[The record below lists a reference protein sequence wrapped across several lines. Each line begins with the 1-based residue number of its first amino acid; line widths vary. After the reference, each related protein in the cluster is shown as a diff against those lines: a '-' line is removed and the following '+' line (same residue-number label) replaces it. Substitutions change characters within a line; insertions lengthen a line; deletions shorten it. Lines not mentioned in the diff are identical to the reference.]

1 MFGLSGT
8 DQHSKRSGIDPSAS
22 THFIFG
28 NLATELPR
36 APAVLDGTRT
46 YSFRDMDR
54 LSRRVARRMRQ
65 AGTEPGSI
73 VGVWAP
79 RGAPSLVAWLAA
91 LRCGASYLPLDAS
104 YPADALEFMI
114 ADSRPR
120 VLVQGDGVVAP
131 SLGSSGARVLR
142 LAEIIDDTA
151 FDDEPWTDVEVDR
164 DAPAYV
170 MYTSGSTG
178 RPKGVVVP
186 HRGIVGLVTSQNYMD
201 FAEPQVFL
209 HHSPP
214 SFDASTWEV
223 WGALLNGNPVAVYG
237 EDRIALSGIADAI
250 ARHGVTTLW
259 LTAGLFHAFADH
271 DIGMLS
277 GLKTLIVGGDVVQ
290 PRAARIAIHNL
301 PGCRLV
307 NGYGP
312 TEATTFSCCYRM
324 PIDLPADRPIPIGRA
339 IAGAEAYVT
348 DGGLVPIQI
357 QNGEI
362 GELVIAGSGVALG
375 YLDRPELTNEKF
387 VTAYLGDRESRV
399 YRTGDLARVDENGD
413 IEFAGR
419 VDRQVKVSGKRI
431 ELDEIEGALRRDP
444 QVADA
449 VAVLETDTAGR
460 KHIVA
465 FIRPVHGAATAGASV
480 ACREAV
486 LRAYR
491 ARMPEHMV
499 PNETFV
505 VDAYPLTANGKVD
518 RAALLASVRSTSVAP
533 RQALFDGAAP
543 LERTIAGL
551 WLETLGRGQ
560 FGLNDN
566 FFDCGGTSLALVE
579 VHARL
584 QSALGR
590 QVPITELF
598 AHPTVAGLASALSR
612 PDMPT
617 GTAADAAAERAG
629 RQKAALARLRGGRTS
644 TKG

>member
-1 MFGLSGT
+1 
-8 DQHSKRSGIDPSAS
+8 
-22 THFIFG
+22 
-28 NLATELPR
+28 
-36 APAVLDGTRT
+36 
-46 YSFRDMDR
+46 MDL

-65 AGTEPGSI
+65 AGAQPGSV
-73 VGVWAP
+73 VGVWAL
-79 RGAPSLVAWLAA
+79 RGAQSLVAWLAA
-91 LRCGASYLPLDAS
+91 LRCGASYLPLDAN

-114 ADSRPR
+114 ADCRPR
-120 VLVQGDGVVAP
+120 VLLQGEGVVARTVG
-131 SLGSSGARVLR
+131 SNGAQVLG
-142 LAEIIDDTA
+142 LAEIIDDDA
-151 FDDEPWTDVEVDR
+151 FDHESWMDVEVDR

-186 HRGIVGLVTSQNYMD
+186 HRGVVGLVTSQNYMD

-223 WGALLNGNPVAVYG
+223 WGALLNGNPVAVHG
-237 EDRIALSGIADAI
+237 EDRISLSGIAAAI
-250 ARHGVTTLW
+250 ERHGVTTMW

-271 DIGMLS
+271 DVGMLR

-290 PRAARIAIHNL
+290 PRAARIAIDNL
-301 PGCRLV
+301 PGCNLV

-312 TEATTFSCCYRM
+312 TEATTFSCCYRI
-324 PIDLPADRPIPIGRA
+324 PASLPVDRPIPIGRA
-339 IAGAEAYVT
+339 IAGAEAFVT
-348 DGGLVPIQI
+348 DSGLVPVQVRD
-357 QNGEI
+357 GEI

-375 YLDRPELTNEKF
+375 YFDRPDLTHEKF
-387 VTAYLGDRESRV
+387 VTAYLGDRESQI

-413 IEFAGR
+413 IEFVGR
-419 VDRQVKVSGKRI
+419 VDRQVKVNGKRI
-431 ELDEIEGALRRDP
+431 ELDEIEEALRRDAR
-444 QVADA
+444 VADA
-449 VAVLETDTAGR
+449 VTLLETDPAGR

-465 FIRPVHGAATAGASV
+465 FVRPVQDAAADGASGTRRD
-480 ACREAV
+480 AI
-486 LRAYR
+486 LDAYR

-505 VDAYPLTANGKVD
+505 VDAYPLSANGKVD
-518 RAALLASVRSTSVAP
+518 RSALLASVRDTAAAT

-551 WLETLGRGQ
+551 WLDALGRSR
-560 FGLNDN
+560 FGLSDN

-598 AHPTVAGLASALSR
+598 AHPTIAGLASALSR
-612 PDMPT
+612 PEMPA